1 MKKKDSPENQE
12 WLRRLYSEMLR
23 IRLIEEELVRRYSEQ
38 EMRCPVHF
46 SIGQEAAAVGICQ
59 ALSREDSVLSGHRS
73 HAHYLAKGGDL
84 KQMVCELYG
93 KAAGCAGGKGGS
105 MHLIDRSVNF
115 LGSTSIVSG
124 TIPVAVGVAFA
135 RKLENSSGVVA
146 VFFGDGATEE
156 GLFYESAN
164 FASVHQLPVLFVC
177 ENNLYSVYSPLEV
190 RQSSSRKNH
199 LLAESLGIQ
208 AIGELDGNSVSVV
221 YEAARKALD
230 TIHSGGGPC
239 FLEFN
244 TYRWLEHCG
253 PGYDNDIGYRTEDEF
268 QSWKQRDPLEILG
281 KRLNSVKSRFKDFK
295 ETERKKIKLEISAAI
310 SFAKETPFPEE
321 QALSTD
327 VYATKKR

>member
-12 WLRRLYSEMLR
+12 RLRQLYSEMLR
-23 IRLIEEELVRRYSEQ
+23 IRVIEEELVRRYSEQ

-46 SIGQEAAAVGICQ
+46 SIGQEAVAVGVCQ
-59 ALSREDSVLSGHRS
+59 ALGSEDSVLSGHRS
-73 HAHYLAKGGDL
+73 HAHYLARGGDL
-84 KQMVCELYG
+84 KRMLCELYG

-115 LGSTSIVSG
+115 LGSTSIVAG

-135 RKLENSSGVVA
+135 RKLEKSSGAVVM
-146 VFFGDGATEE
+146 FFGDAATEE

-164 FASVHQLPVLFVC
+164 FAALHKLPILFVC

-190 RQSSSRKNH
+190 RQSSLRKNH

-208 AIGELDGNSVSVV
+208 ARGGLDGNDVSAV
-221 YEAARKALD
+221 YEEAGKAMD
-230 TIHSGGGPC
+230 SIRSSEGPY

-253 PGYDNDIGYRTEDEF
+253 PGYDNDIGYRDEAEF
-268 QSWKQRDPLEILG
+268 QDWKQRDPLEITG
-281 KRLNSVKSRFKDFK
+281 DRLK
-295 ETERKKIKLEISAAI
+295 EQQGCDEFGDTERKMFQSEVSAAVN
-310 SFAKETPFPEE
+310 FAREAPFPKE
-321 QALSTD
+321 QDLSED
-327 VYATKKR
+327 VYASQR